1 MKYHKNTKRN
11 TTKTPNEIPQKYQT
25 KYHKNIKR
33 KSIGTKMLS
42 ILYYPVQIAQDFGIR
57 PYFAIKDFGIRV

>member
-1 MKYHKNTKRN
+1 MKYHKNAKRN
-11 TTKTPNEIPQKYQT
+11 TAKTP
-25 KYHKNIKR
+25 NIKR